1 MRWKGVIIAESLRDP
16 TILNQLSVYRA
27 MISNDE
33 LEIDDQ
39 GTRGRWHLYWV
50 VVSDDQIDTV
60 QGQLRA
66 GWYAHFWED
75 DRLLVVFPEA
85 RFEMSRT
92 DQATWQAAI
101 AHGLAHGIPA
111 DELDFL
117 TDDSTET

>member
-1 MRWKGVIIAESLRDP
+1 MRWKGVVIAESLRDP

-27 MISNDE
+27 SISNNG
-33 LEIDDQ
+33 LQIDDQ

-50 VVSDDQIDTV
+50 AVSGDQIDTV
-60 QGQLRA
+60 QRQLLT
-66 GWYAHFWED
+66 GWYAHFWEAD
-75 DRLLVVFPEA
+75 QLLAVFPDA

-117 TDDSTET
+117 TDDSIER